1 MTTEQINN
9 QRLDLV
15 RVPVSSLLL
24 ELTKRYVL
32 PRRQK
37 RIIAI
42 GRCVNG
48 GAFTVT
54 APGAPVDFADAVA
67 EVFAPSHVATVAMA
81 SDVHDEKIGEEFSTR
96 PWQW

>member
-15 RVPVSSLLL
+15 REPVSSPLL

-32 PRRQK
+32 PCRQK

-54 APGAPVDFADAVA
+54 APGAPADFAEAVA
-67 EVFAPSHVATVAMA
+67 EVTAPGHVATVAMA
-81 SDVHDEKIGEEFSTR
+81 SDVHDEKIGDEFSTR
-96 PWQW
+96 PFLY

>member
-15 RVPVSSLLL
+15 REPVSSPLL

-32 PRRQK
+32 PCRQK

-54 APGAPVDFADAVA
+54 APGAPADFADAVTD
-67 EVFAPSHVATVAMA
+67 VFAPSHVATVAMA
-81 SDVHDEKIGEEFSTR
+81 SDVHDEKIGEEFCTR
-96 PWQW
+96 PYLY